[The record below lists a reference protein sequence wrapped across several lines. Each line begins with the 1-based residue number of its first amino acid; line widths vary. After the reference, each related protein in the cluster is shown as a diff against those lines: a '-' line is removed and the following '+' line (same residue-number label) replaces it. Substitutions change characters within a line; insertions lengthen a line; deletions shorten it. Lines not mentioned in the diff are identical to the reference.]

1 VGLGTPHWEP
11 EARGTITGLTRGTAR
26 AHLVRAA
33 LEAMAFGSADL
44 LSAMERAG
52 ELHVPVLRVDGGAT
66 ANDWLMQF
74 QADVL
79 GRPVERPDVVET
91 TALGAAALAGLAL
104 GVWRSVEEYV
114 GARRFT
120 RFTPAMDAADRERK
134 LEEWRRAIG
143 AALAWARGS

>member
-1 VGLGTPHWEP
+1 MEGDAGVRLP
-11 EARGTITGLTRGTAR
+11 E
-26 AHLVRAA
+26 
-33 LEAMAFGSADL
+33 
-44 LSAMERAG
+44 
-52 ELHVPVLRVDGGAT
+52 LRVDGGAA

-120 RFTPAMDAADRERK
+120 RFTPAMAAAERERK

>member
-1 VGLGTPHWEP
+1 
-11 EARGTITGLTRGTAR
+11 
-26 AHLVRAA
+26 
-33 LEAMAFGSADL
+33 MAFGSADL

-114 GARRFT
+114 SARRFT